1 MIRERIIRW
10 APATALL
17 VAAVAATSATAAA
30 LGPSTR
36 VTVNPGSGTPQTRFA
51 FSFRVPV
58 AIGAFGS
65 LVRSDTFSVSG
76 PRGSH
81 CQSRVTKTIGRAKQG
96 KRVKLTMRPA
106 KGRGGWCTGQWHGT
120 VVEHSFIRCNPSPVR
135 ACPDLVV
142 APRVIASFK
151 FHVRPAPT
159 PGAPSSPPPPGDV
172 PTFAGLISA
181 VRCPSPQPVDAP
193 QILPRTGGYTLSWK
207 AATDPVTP
215 SSQIVYEIFVATA
228 PGGED
233 YATPTYTT
241 APGVTSFLTP
251 GVPASATEY
260 FVVRARN
267 AAGQEDA
274 NTVERQGVI
283 ACSPLIRPARSQR

>member
-1 MIRERIIRW
+1 VVRGRTIRW

-17 VAAVAATSATAAA
+17 IAAVAAASATAAA
-30 LGPSTR
+30 LGPTTR
-36 VTVNPGSGTPQTRFA
+36 VTVKPGSGTPQTRFA

-58 AIGAFGS
+58 ALGTSGS
-65 LVRSDTFSVSG
+65 EVRSDTLSVSG
-76 PRGSH
+76 PRGVH
-81 CQSRVTKTIGRAKQG
+81 CQSRVTKTIGRAKKG
-96 KRVKLTMRPA
+96 KTAKLTMRPA

-120 VVEHSFIRCNPSPVR
+120 VVQHSLIRCNPSPVR
-135 ACPDLVV
+135 ACPDLVI

-151 FHVRPAPT
+151 FRVKPAATHGAPT
-159 PGAPSSPPPPGDV
+159 PPGGDV

-181 VRCPSPQPVDAP
+181 VRCSSPQPVDNP
-193 QILPRTGGYTLSWK
+193 QLIPPRAEGYMLTWN

-233 YATPTYTT
+233 YATPTYQTSPGMT
-241 APGVTSFLTP
+241 SFVAPGAAQ
-251 GVPASATEY
+251 GGTEY

-267 AAGQEDA
+267 AAGHEDA
-274 NTVERQGVI
+274 NTVERQGVTE
-283 ACSPLIRPARSQR
+283 CPPLNQPARR

>member
-1 MIRERIIRW
+1 MRGWTIRW
-10 APATALL
+10 TLATALL
-17 VAAVAATSATAAA
+17 VAAVAAASATAAS
-30 LGPSTR
+30 LGPTTR
-36 VTVNPGSGTPQTRFA
+36 VTVKPGSGTPQTRFV
-51 FSFRVPV
+51 FSFRVPAAV
-58 AIGAFGS
+58 GTSGS
-65 LVRSDTFSVSG
+65 LVRTDAFSVSG
-76 PRGSH
+76 PRGGH
-81 CQSRVTKTIGRAKQG
+81 CQSGVTKTIGRAKRG
-96 KRVKLTMRPA
+96 KRINLTMRPA

-151 FHVRPAPT
+151 FRVKPAAT
-159 PGAPSSPPPPGDV
+159 HGAPSPAPGDV

-181 VRCPSPQPVDAP
+181 VRCSSPQPVATSR
-193 QILPRTGGYTLSWK
+193 IVPRGGGYALTWT

-215 SSQIVYEIFVATA
+215 SSQIVYEIFVATS

-241 APGVTSFLTP
+241 LPGVTSFVTP
-251 GVPASATEY
+251 GVPPSGTQY

-267 AAGQEDA
+267 AAGHEDA

-283 ACSPLIRPARSQR
+283 ECPPLNQPARR

>member
-1 MIRERIIRW
+1 MRGWTIRW
-10 APATALL
+10 ALATALL
-17 VAAVAATSATAAA
+17 VAAVAAASATAAG
-30 LGPSTR
+30 LGPTTR
-36 VTVNPGSGTPQTRFA
+36 VTVAPGSGTPQTRFV
-51 FSFRVPV
+51 FSFRVPAAV
-58 AIGAFGS
+58 GTAGS
-65 LVRSDTFSVSG
+65 LVRTDTFSVSG
-76 PRGSH
+76 PRGGN
-81 CQSRVTKTIGRAKQG
+81 CQWGVTRTIGRAKKG

-151 FHVRPAPT
+151 FRVKPAATHGVPSPT
-159 PGAPSSPPPPGDV
+159 PGDV

-181 VRCPSPQPVDAP
+181 VRCPSPQPVATSR
-193 QILPRTGGYTLSWK
+193 IIIPRAGGYTLTWT

-215 SSQIVYEIFVATA
+215 SSQIVYDIFVATS

-241 APGVTSFLTP
+241 LSGVTSFVTP
-251 GVPASATEY
+251 GVPPSGTQY

-267 AAGQEDA
+267 AAGHEDA

-283 ACSPLIRPARSQR
+283 ACSPLIQPARR